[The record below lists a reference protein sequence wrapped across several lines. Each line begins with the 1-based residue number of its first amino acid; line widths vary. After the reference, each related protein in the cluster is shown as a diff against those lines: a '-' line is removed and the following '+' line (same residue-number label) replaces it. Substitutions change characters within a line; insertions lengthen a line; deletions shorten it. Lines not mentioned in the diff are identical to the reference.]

1 MGDLCGVC
9 GGGHLRQG
17 NHGNNAD
24 KVRLVRQVAL
34 KARSCLQNTCSVDTT
49 S

>member
-17 NHGNNAD
+17 NHGNNVD
-24 KVRLVRQVAL
+24 KVRLVRLSTKQL
-34 KARSCLQNTCSVDTT
+34 FC
-49 S
+49 